1 MKNSFSLLELIFAI
15 FLLILIS
22 SYFYFNPT
30 NNKLQEATKRIE
42 LYLKQTR
49 YQALIDNKKNF
60 SDTQWHK
67 QRWTMKFFR
76 CSNNRGLYYVIY
88 SDTNK
93 LGHPNEDESLLDP
106 LTKKRVYATNSCE
119 YNSKRSKYVLLTKE
133 FDIIK
138 VDISCNTTDSL
149 GQISFGSDGKVYTKL
164 STKDN
169 GFNEFEL
176 KKRCEIKL
184 IDKNLKEKSI
194 FIEPKSGFIGLNKL
208 NQ

>member
-67 QRWTMKFFR
+67 QRWTMKFF
-76 CSNNRGLYYVIY
+76 NM
-88 SDTNK
+88 
-93 LGHPNEDESLLDP
+93 
-106 LTKKRVYATNSCE
+106 
-119 YNSKRSKYVLLTKE
+119 
-133 FDIIK
+133 
-138 VDISCNTTDSL
+138 
-149 GQISFGSDGKVYTKL
+149 
-164 STKDN
+164 
-169 GFNEFEL
+169 
-176 KKRCEIKL
+176 
-184 IDKNLKEKSI
+184 
-194 FIEPKSGFIGLNKL
+194 
-208 NQ
+208 